1 MSMQA
6 VAAWL
11 VARPLN
17 SVLALAATVS
27 LAWLSFLS
35 GVVMMLLV
43 LQKGPQR
50 ALVDMLLAS
59 ALLAA
64 VGLLVQ
70 APLAAVVVG
79 ALSMWLPALLFGT
92 LLGKSRSLTLMV
104 QLSVIIVISGMLVF
118 YLAVQDPVSFWR
130 SVLET
135 LIEVWREL
143 GLTDQADLIA
153 NDVDGLAGQMTMVV
167 ALALWVVHTS
177 NAILGYLFYKQLPG
191 ETADYGLFRD
201 LNLGRVIAIN
211 MALASVI
218 AFASDAVWLQ
228 NIAFVLFL
236 VFFLQ
241 GLAVVHW
248 LHNKGQLPVFGLIAV
263 YVLMPIL
270 NIILLMGL
278 AALGI
283 IDTWFRLRRAKSE

>member
-1 MSMQA
+1 MNMQA

-43 LQKGPQR
+43 LHKGPQR

-59 ALLAA
+59 ALLAG

-70 APLAAVVVG
+70 APLVQVVVG

-92 LLGKSRSLTLMV
+92 LLRKTRSLTLMV
-104 QLSVIIVISGMLVF
+104 QLSVIIVVAGMLGF
-118 YLAVQDPVSFWR
+118 YLAVPDPVSFWR
-130 SVLET
+130 RVLET

-143 GLTDQADLIA
+143 GLTDQASMIA
-153 NDVDGLAGQMTMVV
+153 SDVDSLAGQMTMIV
-167 ALALWVVHTS
+167 ALALWAVHTS
-177 NAILGYLFYKQLPG
+177 NAILGYLFYRQMPD
-191 ETADYGLFRD
+191 EPADYGRFRD

-211 MALASVI
+211 MALVSAI
-218 AFASDAVWLQ
+218 AYASDAVWLQ

-248 LHNKGQLPVFGLIAV
+248 LYNEGQMPVFGLIAV

-270 NIILLMGL
+270 SIILLMGL
-278 AALGI
+278 AALGV
-283 IDTWFRLRRAKSE
+283 IDTWFRLRRVRAK

>member
-1 MSMQA
+1 MQA

-11 VARPLN
+11 IARPLN
-17 SVLALAATVS
+17 AVLALAATVS

-35 GVVMMLLV
+35 GVVMVLLV
-43 LQKGPQR
+43 LHKGPQR
-50 ALVDMLLAS
+50 AVVDMLLAT
-59 ALLAA
+59 ALLAV
-64 VGLLVQ
+64 VGLVVQ
-70 APLAAVVVG
+70 TNLAAVVFG

-92 LLGKSRSLTLMV
+92 LLVKTRSLTLMV
-104 QLSVIIVISGMLVF
+104 QLSVIIVIAGMVGF
-118 YLAVQDPVSFWR
+118 YLMVPDSTSFWQN
-130 SVLET
+130 VLEK

-143 GLTDQADLIA
+143 GLGEQADLLAKDIE
-153 NDVDGLAGQMTMVV
+153 GLAAQMTMVV
-167 ALALWVVHTS
+167 ALALWVVHTT
-177 NAILGYLFYKQLPG
+177 NGILGYLFYKQLPG
-191 ETADYGLFRD
+191 ETADYGHFRD

-218 AFASDAVWLQ
+218 AFASGAVWLQ

-248 LHNKGQLPVFGLIAV
+248 LGNKGQLPVFAVIAV

-278 AALGI
+278 AALGV
-283 IDTWFRLRRAKSE
+283 IDTWFRLRRAKVE

>member
-1 MSMQA
+1 MQA

-17 SVLALAATVS
+17 AVLALAATVS

-35 GVVMMLLV
+35 GVAMVLLV
-43 LQKGPQR
+43 VHKGPQR
-50 ALVDMLLAS
+50 AAVDMLLAT
-59 ALLAA
+59 ALLAV

-70 APLAAVVVG
+70 AHLAAVVFG

-92 LLGKSRSLTLMV
+92 LLVKTRSLTLMV
-104 QLSVIIVISGMLVF
+104 QLSVIIVVAGMIGF
-118 YLAVQDPVSFWR
+118 YLMVPDPVSFWR
-130 SVLET
+130 SVLEK

-143 GLTDQADLIA
+143 GLGEQADLLSQ
-153 NDVDGLAGQMTMVV
+153 DVDGLAAQMTMVV
-167 ALALWVVHTS
+167 ALALWVVHTT
-177 NAILGYLFYKQLPG
+177 NGILGYLFYKQLPG
-191 ETADYGLFRD
+191 ETVDYGHFRD

-248 LHNKGQLPVFGLIAV
+248 LHNKGQLPVFAIIAV

-278 AALGI
+278 AALGV
-283 IDTWFRLRRAKSE
+283 IDTWFRLRRAKVE